1 MAEMVSSAIVGE
13 EVSRIFSSI
22 TTNKDQDKRDEA
34 TRGRLERLEMAR
46 IKMEAALETSNKW
59 QVTDTPL
66 LHWRKKLKRAAQ
78 DCEDAARKCRQLSQ
92 EEDER
97 EQMNISLL
105 SGDLRGKLIRYV
117 ALRSGG
123 RYHFFTIL
131 PMAFEGRG
139 LEAVLSFVYEDCKVP
154 NNSFC
159 LGFTMRVSE
168 STDII
173 GTIVKCL
180 RLVTPHF
187 KSTADIVIKEITQI
201 PTQDF
206 SCLPH
211 EIGSANAE
219 RCWNDMLTT
228 FVGWYRPDPLCC
240 QGYEHDIVPSCSGN
254 GNKLRLWSIF
264 PEPVCHLFLERRMS
278 LSEYSNQLQGS
289 ATRYDSS
296 SLENYPSLKLGI
308 LFMPHDSLEEPNS
321 TGEGSTIEA
330 INGEKQHLTHTNV
343 HPDQLDE
350 MLLPKAINYLY
361 HNAEATTYEIC
372 WRSNHGSAHICVYK
386 TSMVRMWGART
397 ASTRQGR
404 NRNIKML
411 RGILQGQIKNVQW
424 KELAKNYLKLWV
436 IHSSVRLKSMF
447 TAWLKQ

>member
-1 MAEMVSSAIVGE
+1 MI
-13 EVSRIFSSI
+13 IC
-22 TTNKDQDKRDEA
+22 Q
-34 TRGRLERLEMAR
+34 
-46 IKMEAALETSNKW
+46 
-59 QVTDTPL
+59 
-66 LHWRKKLKRAAQ
+66 
-78 DCEDAARKCRQLSQ
+78 
-92 EEDER
+92 
-97 EQMNISLL
+97 NISLL